1 MILRLWRKNPV
12 LLLAF
17 VLAVAACLFFSGRAA
32 LFATNLYFR
41 SEKPVAGW
49 MTPRYIALAYG
60 LEDAD
65 LATLLANPT
74 PEDERKPL
82 YRIAQINDVALG
94 VLIAEVQALV
104 DAKDAGQ

>member
-1 MILRLWRKNPV
+1 MILRLWRTNPI
-12 LLLAF
+12 LSLAF
-17 VLAVAACLFFSGRAA
+17 VLAVAACLFFTGRAA

-60 LEDAD
+60 LDEDV
-65 LATLLANPT
+65 LARLLASPT
-74 PEDERKPL
+74 PEDQRKPL

-94 VLIAEVQALV
+94 VLIEQVQAQV